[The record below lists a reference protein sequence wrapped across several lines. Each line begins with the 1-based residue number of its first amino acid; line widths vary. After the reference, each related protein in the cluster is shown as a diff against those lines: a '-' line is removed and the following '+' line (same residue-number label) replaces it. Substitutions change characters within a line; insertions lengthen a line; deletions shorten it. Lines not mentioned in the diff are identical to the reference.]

1 MLDKPNRGDV
11 MRLFVLAGLFAAST
25 CYAQQATPNPPQAQA
40 QTQGQAPSD
49 SQDGT
54 ITIPIGTRIPL
65 TLASPITTKTKQG
78 DSVRAAVAFPV
89 TIGSRVAIPV
99 GTYVQGVITDIV
111 KHSSSGPS
119 VKMKFSSLVY
129 ANGYTVALDASNIQA
144 KLTDPASE
152 PTVAEASATDPT
164 GYALSGKAAP
174 AQGSQTPPTLAPPP
188 NPGPNKAVFIG
199 IGLGVAGAAVVTAI
213 VLSHRAGPGPRGQI
227 LFQTGWQF
235 DMVLNNPLIVNAAS
249 ITPSS
254 QTN

>member
-1 MLDKPNRGDV
+1 
-11 MRLFVLAGLFAAST
+11 MRLFVLAGLFVVST
-25 CYAQQATPNPPQAQA
+25 CCAQQATTNVPQGQA
-40 QTQGQAPSD
+40 QTQSQAPTD

-54 ITIPIGTRIPL
+54 ITVPTGTRIPL

-89 TIGSRVAIPV
+89 TVGSRVAIPV

-111 KHSSSGPS
+111 KRSSSGPS

-129 ANGYTVALDASNIQA
+129 ANGYTVALDGSNIQA

-152 PTVAEASATDPT
+152 PTVAEASATDPR
-164 GYALSGKAAP
+164 GYALSGKATP
-174 AQGSQTPPTLAPPP
+174 AQGSQTPPMLTPPP
-188 NPGPNKAVFIG
+188 NPGPNKAAIIG
-199 IGLGVAGAAVVTAI
+199 IGVGAAAAVTVTAI
-213 VLSHRAGPGPRGQI
+213 VLSHRAGPGPHGQI

-249 ITPSS
+249 LASAS
-254 QTN
+254 QSN